1 MLAFV
6 DRAFILLILNRKG
19 CMNWE
24 LGNHF
29 RYICNWM
36 KTEKL
41 INQGKYFGDT
51 CINIRKN
58 EE

>member
-1 MLAFV
+1 
-6 DRAFILLILNRKG
+6 
-19 CMNWE
+19 MNWE

-41 INQGKYFGDT
+41 INKEKYFGDT

-58 EE
+58 KG